1 MKPQL
6 NHLIVW
12 TNDKDESARFLA
24 DVLGLA
30 PPLAFGRFAQVET
43 GNGVAIDFADTS
55 DDVSSM
61 HLAFLV
67 TEREFDETFGRIL
80 ERGVEHWADPQRS
93 QLDQINHKDGGRG
106 VYFADPS
113 GHLWEILTRP
123 YKSGPL
129 LDGS

>member
-1 MKPQL
+1 MMPQL

-24 DVLGLA
+24 NVLGLE
-30 PPLAFGRFAQVET
+30 PPLTFGHFVQVET

-55 DDVSSM
+55 GDVSSM

-67 TEREFDETFGRIL
+67 TEREFDDAFGRIL
-80 ERGVEHWADPQRS
+80 KQGVAHWADPQRS
-93 QLDQINHKDGGRG
+93 QPDQINHRDGGRG

-113 GHLWEILTRP
+113 DHSWEILTRP
-123 YKSGPL
+123 YGSGPL
-129 LDGS
+129 ADGS